1 MSSLLSSTAEKGNSS
16 SSSSKIRTKESSSSK
31 LMTGRKRN
39 WNDDNNNN
47 NEEEDGDSGSIP
59 WLCWNHDWKGVCKRL
74 ESHPEEAQWTVSLS
88 LRKVEKIVGSSLS
101 TKNSS
106 PLALACRYD
115 APLQVIQGLM
125 EAAPERLSEMTPNRG
140 TPIHD
145 AAYVC
150 TKLDVWSYLLSF
162 SSKDNNICAM
172 QDVDGHVPLHILVK
186 RTLSSTTT
194 PTTTETMELRLQM
207 LQVLVQTYPPAVS
220 MSNHDEYRETP
231 LITALKSSCTSTSSG
246 GNLVEKEKWI
256 FQVVQI
262 MLQAYPSAA
271 IHPIPSKEYYTAIH
285 SAVFHGR
292 SAEILYLLLHSDTT
306 DNVNDI
312 DVVDIPNSLQE
323 TPLHI
328 ACMRGEGIKTLQY
341 LVTPSTLLSRDANS
355 LTPLH
360 WLWIR
365 HVDQTFEFH
374 QQQPPP
380 EEPQDFSFLI
390 STSPSSP
397 VRTNNNS
404 IDEDYFCHVQKLDPP
419 VDHRRMRHIPEHY
432 YISQQEVME
441 QTIASLQSSNN
452 LTPPDRNVYFWSK
465 VTKLLSLS
473 SSSSS
478 LLLHTACQL
487 PSCIAIIQI
496 LLQLYPHHTS
506 IRHTSNGNL
515 PIHSIALRRWHPKE
529 VRSIPQQPSNHFAV
543 DNNEDAIFN
552 ALNNSTNQQQ
562 PLFDPDYRIF
572 DYVNTTNNN
581 NNNSTL
587 STRILLQQE
596 MDKSRNIIYL
606 EPYHILKLILQ
617 ASDKRVCRTY
627 NNEYQL
633 PLHCAIDTLPSTTT
647 TTSDDILQL
656 YTTFLDILSCY
667 ISQYPEALSRRD
679 GKSKLY
685 PFAQI
690 IASCTQ
696 NNQQLCNDVNEKD
709 ENNFNLLPLS
719 LSYKLL
725 RDNPSVLL
733 H

>member
-1 MSSLLSSTAEKGNSS
+1 MSSLLSSTAETDNSS
-16 SSSSKIRTKESSSSK
+16 SSSSKMRMKESSSSPSE

-39 WNDDNNNN
+39 RSNN
-47 NEEEDGDSGSIP
+47 EEDGDSGSIP

-88 LRKVEKIVGSSLS
+88 LRKVEKKVGFSLT

-162 SSKDNNICAM
+162 DKKICAM

-194 PTTTETMELRLQM
+194 TTETMELRMQM

-231 LITALKSSCTSTSSG
+231 LITALKSSCTSTSG

-306 DNVNDI
+306 GDADTD

-365 HVDQTFEFH
+365 HVDQTFDFH
-374 QQQPPP
+374 QQPP
-380 EEPQDFSFLI
+380 EEQEPQDFSYLI
-390 STSPSSP
+390 SSSSSS
-397 VRTNNNS
+397 VDR
-404 IDEDYFCHVQKLDPP
+404 IDEDYFCHVQRLDPP

-432 YISQQEVME
+432 YVYQQEVME
-441 QTIASLQSSNN
+441 QIIASLQSSNN
-452 LTPPDRNVYFWSK
+452 LRTPDRNVYFWSK
-465 VTKLLSLS
+465 VTKLLSS

-478 LLLHTACQL
+478 SLLLLHTACQL
-487 PSCIAIIQI
+487 PSCIAIVQI

-506 IRHTSNGNL
+506 LRHTMNGNL
-515 PIHSIALRRWHPKE
+515 PIHSIALRKWHPKE
-529 VRSIPQQPSNHFAV
+529 IQSIPQQQQQQSNQFAV
-543 DNNEDAIFN
+543 DNNDDAIFN
-552 ALNNSTNQQQ
+552 ALNNTTNQQQ
-562 PLFDPDYRIF
+562 PLFDPDYRIY
-572 DYVNTTNNN
+572 DYINTTNNN
-581 NNNSTL
+581 NNNSNNTL

-596 MDKSRNIIYL
+596 MDKSRSIIYL

-627 NNEYQL
+627 NNDYQL

-647 TTSDDILQL
+647 TTSDDIPQL

-685 PFAQI
+685 PFAQL
-690 IASCTQ
+690 IASCT
-696 NNQQLCNDVNEKD
+696 
-709 ENNFNLLPLS
+709 ENNRQPSNDELEEDEDNLNLLPLS